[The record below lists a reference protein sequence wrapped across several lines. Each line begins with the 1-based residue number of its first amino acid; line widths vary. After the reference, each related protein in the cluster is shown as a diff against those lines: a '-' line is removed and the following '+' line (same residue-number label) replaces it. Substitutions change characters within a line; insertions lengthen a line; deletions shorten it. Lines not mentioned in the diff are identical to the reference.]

1 LTHNGIEIDQFVLL
15 TIYPAIAIFGIA
27 FISKKKCIKKSLQY
41 LTQTLTCIVFAII
54 YYFYI
59 PNGGAQGLAIAL
71 TLFSLIL
78 LLMVRKYRI
87 EPEENDQSQ
96 AFRES
101 PL

>member
-1 LTHNGIEIDQFVLL
+1 
-15 TIYPAIAIFGIA
+15 
-27 FISKKKCIKKSLQY
+27 
-41 LTQTLTCIVFAII
+41 VFAII

>member
-1 LTHNGIEIDQFVLL
+1 MTHNGIEIDQFVLL

-41 LTQTLTCIVFAII
+41 LTQAITCIVFATI

-59 PNGGAQGLAIAL
+59 PNGGAQGLVIAL
-71 TLFSLIL
+71 ALFSLIL

-87 EPEENDQSQ
+87 EPEENDQSP

-101 PL
+101 HL